1 MLIEGGVLSQITLIS
16 WGKYS
21 PGAAAQHEILMPVQ
35 LLGVMG
41 VFNLFFFS
49 LFTVSI
55 RARPG
60 SSICVFNVGVSEQ
73 ALHRD
78 AHSPGKDVPLA
89 LLQQLPSPTLQAMYG
104 VPWPCHHGSR

>member
-41 VFNLFFFS
+41 VFNLFFSPFS
-49 LFTVSI
+49 QYPFGLGLVAAFVFSTLVCLSRLYTGMHTVLV
-55 RARPG
+55 RM
-60 SSICVFNVGVSEQ
+60 C
-73 ALHRD
+73 L
-78 AHSPGKDVPLA
+78 
-89 LLQQLPSPTLQAMYG
+89 
-104 VPWPCHHGSR
+104 